1 MFGGIGFGYIIVMIV
16 GALISGAAALWV
28 RSSYKKYSKQ
38 RSNSGLTGAQTAR
51 MILDRNNLTNV
62 RVEPVAGTLTD
73 HYDPRSKVIR
83 LSESNFRDSTIAG
96 VSVAA
101 HEVGHAIQDATG
113 YTPMKLRSG
122 LVPIV
127 NFGGQLWTP
136 LFFMAIITGVS
147 TGIGS
152 LFIQLAV
159 VAFAGVLAFHV
170 VTLPVEINA
179 STRAYGLLTRYGI
192 LSATEAGGTRRVL
205 TAAAFTYIAA
215 ALTSLLTLLYLLA
228 LSRD

>member
-38 RSNSGLTGAQTAR
+38 KSNSGLTGAQTAR

-73 HYDPRSKVIR
+73 HYDPRTKVVR

-113 YTPMKLRSG
+113 YVPMKLRSG

>member
-1 MFGGIGFGYIIVMIV
+1 MFGGIGFGYIAIMIV

-73 HYDPRSKVIR
+73 HYDPRSKVVR
-83 LSESNFRDSTIAG
+83 LSESNFNDSTIAG

-113 YTPMKLRSG
+113 YVPMKLRTG

-147 TGIGS
+147 SGIGS

-159 VAFAGVLAFHV
+159 VAFAGVLVFHV
-170 VTLPVEINA
+170 ATLPVEINA
-179 STRAYGLLTRYGI
+179 STRAYGLLTRYGV

-215 ALTSLLTLLYLLA
+215 ALTSLLTLIYLLA